1 VRNHLRFL
9 SRDTQTLI
17 SIPETSRPLLDRSE
31 EVLRVT
37 QAGAVKPEK
46 SSVDSGVLVG
56 ELELPSWVTKS
67 DIGATLESLGN
78 LYARKGNVEYA
89 MPLYLQSISLLL
101 PPAQAK
107 KPEPS
112 VGDKCHAATIV
123 SLSLSGPAAPLSLS
137 RI

>member
-1 VRNHLRFL
+1 M
-9 SRDTQTLI
+9 
-17 SIPETSRPLLDRSE
+17 
-31 EVLRVT
+31 
-37 QAGAVKPEK
+37 
-46 SSVDSGVLVG
+46 LVG

-67 DIGATLESLGN
+67 DVGATLESLGN

-123 SLSLSGPAAPLSLS
+123 SLSQSGPQHLSGRAAPSDLTTPFLSAA
-137 RI
+137 